1 MIIIPFNSNNCQW
14 ILVVVSTK
22 ERTIVVMDPLVKN
35 TIWADASGRKGVEVG
50 LEIMRLKFNVQAKD
64 MTKINI
70 THAKQPDG
78 ISCGAMVCYYAEKT
92 ISGNIFWLFYVAHFR
107 GVFRA

>member
-1 MIIIPFNSNNCQW
+1 MIIIPFNPNNRHW
-14 ILVVVSTK
+14 ILVVVSIK
-22 ERTIVVMDPLVKN
+22 ERTIAVMDPLVKN
-35 TIWADASGRKGVEVG
+35 TVWADASVRKGVDVG
-50 LEIMRLKFNVQAKD
+50 LEIIRLKFNVKAQD

-70 THAKQPDG
+70 THVKQPDA
-78 ISCGAMVCYYAEKT
+78 INCGAMVCHYAEKI

>member
-1 MIIIPFNSNNCQW
+1 MIIIPFNPNNRYW
-14 ILVVVSTK
+14 ILVVVSIK
-22 ERTIVVMDPLVKN
+22 ERTIAVMDPLVKN
-35 TIWADASGRKGVEVG
+35 AMWTNAFVRKGVEAG
-50 LEIMRLKFNVQAKD
+50 LEIMRLKFNVQAQD

-70 THAKQPDG
+70 THVKQPDV
-78 ISCGAMVCYYAEKT
+78 INCGAMVCHYAEKI